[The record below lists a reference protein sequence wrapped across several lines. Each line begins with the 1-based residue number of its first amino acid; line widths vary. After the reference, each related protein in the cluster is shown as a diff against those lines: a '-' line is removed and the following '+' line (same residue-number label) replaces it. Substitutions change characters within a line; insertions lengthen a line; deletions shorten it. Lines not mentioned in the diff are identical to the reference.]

1 MRAFTSLRALL
12 CSTFKTLPNAN
23 VVWLAHRPG
32 TVLTVQALS
41 EDDHK
46 FWMQAMGGK
55 EPVSQPP
62 LLCSHLL
69 THTWHMLLYLIL
81 LKCHPTEN
89 NMLIVTHCVEVERIT
104 HCKKL

>member
-1 MRAFTSLRALL
+1 MFYIDIDIANALL
-12 CSTFKTLPNAN
+12 YCTSKTLPIVN
-23 VVWLAHRPG
+23 VVLLSPRPG

-62 LLCSHLL
+62 LQCHHLPLTLGLCSL
-69 THTWHMLLYLIL
+69 TTFS
-81 LKCHPTEN
+81 
-89 NMLIVTHCVEVERIT
+89 
-104 HCKKL
+104 